1 MQFSLNCRNF
11 RKNRLNAVILTKLN
25 EVMTTNSSNEQIPDS
40 NAAIDPLSA
49 RLIEVWHRGSA
60 WIVGP
65 ILVGLLA
72 VGLALG
78 SDQMSR
84 INNHLVHLHPYAP
97 LLFMPLGFAVL
108 AYLGNRFVAG
118 SQGSGIPQTIAATD
132 ADGNTDVGYL
142 LSWRIAIGKA
152 LLTLG
157 GLGIGASIGREGP
170 TIQIGASIMHSFYGR
185 GPFKGVESRRILIL
199 AGGAAGI
206 AAAFN
211 TPLAGIMFAIE
222 ELSKKHV
229 FNANSST
236 LVTIIVSGLIS
247 LSTLGSYTYFG
258 TTESAL
264 AWNGSM
270 AACLLCGVV
279 GGAAGGLFSR
289 LLIVLTFHMPTRFK
303 SFIKQNRL
311 LFAAGCGLLVA
322 LLGIACHGLIFGTG
336 YQPTRLSLE
345 NTATLPWYFGIAK
358 LAATLISSISG
369 IAGGIFAPSL
379 AIGAGLGDNVAALF
393 PLMADHSAIVLL
405 VMTAY
410 LSGVTRAPVTSFI
423 ICMEMTNNHQM
434 LIPLM
439 AASVLASAVSK
450 FISPTP
456 LYHRL
461 ARNFASAPVP
471 NSRVNTVKASAT
483 NQLQP
488 LEESSKKYSS
498 KLKYQIEVEEAKR
511 GSN

>member
-1 MQFSLNCRNF
+1 M
-11 RKNRLNAVILTKLN
+11 ILTKLSK
-25 EVMTTNSSNEQIPDS
+25 VMTINSPKEQFSESTEQANSVPKQIME
-40 NAAIDPLSA
+40 I
-49 RLIEVWHRGSA
+49 WHRGAA

-65 ILVGLLA
+65 ILVGFLA

-84 INNHLVHLHPYAP
+84 LNTQITHLYPYAP
-97 LLFMPLGFAVL
+97 LLFMPLGFALL
-108 AYLGNRFVAG
+108 AYLGSRFVPG
-118 SQGSGIPQTIAATD
+118 SQGSGIPQAIAATD
-132 ADGNTDVGYL
+132 AIAETNLSRL

-157 GLGIGASIGREGP
+157 GLGLGASIGREGP

-185 GPFKGVESRRILIL
+185 GPFKSVESRRILIL

-222 ELSKKHV
+222 ELSKKHI

-247 LSTLGSYTYFG
+247 LSTIGSYTYFG
-258 TTESAL
+258 TTESSL
-264 AWNGSM
+264 AWNGSIG
-270 AACLLCGVV
+270 ACLLCGVV
-279 GGAAGGLFSR
+279 GGAAGGVFSR
-289 LLIVLTFHMPTRFK
+289 LMIVITFNMPVRFTNFVK
-303 SFIKQNRL
+303 NRRL
-311 LFAAGCGLLVA
+311 LFAGCCGLVVA
-322 LLGIACHGLIFGTG
+322 IIGVCCHGLIFGTG

-358 LAATLISSISG
+358 LVVTLLSSVSG

-379 AIGAGLGDNVAALF
+379 AVGAGIGDNLAALLPF
-393 PLMADHSAIVLL
+393 MADHSAIVLL

-423 ICMEMTNNHQM
+423 ISMEMTNNHQM
-434 LIPLM
+434 LLPLM
-439 AASVLASAVSK
+439 AASVLASRVSK
-450 FISPTP
+450 FISPMP
-456 LYHRL
+456 LYHKL
-461 ARNFASAPVP
+461 SENF
-471 NSRVNTVKASAT
+471 TD
-483 NQLQP
+483 QP
-488 LEESSKKYSS
+488 LVTNAHHKLESTEDLPDYDASNF
-498 KLKYQIEVEEAKR
+498 EVEEKHSAKFTR
-511 GSN
+511 QPEAEEEGRRKK